1 MDEPTKAHQ
10 EDVIGQPWPGP
21 GDQDVIPDQL
31 PDVGDHVRVG
41 LEDLD
46 DGDLRPIDNFGDEP
60 GPVADPI

>member
-1 MDEPTKAHQ
+1 
-10 EDVIGQPWPGP
+10 VIGQPWPGP